1 LVGWLIRYSDAI
13 TDLFGNEGVEKK
25 VESSEVVHTSNIT
38 GAACSLHTIQVDRG
52 MTWGAASER
61 LNAYSAQKS
70 LSDAESSSQHIDHSG
85 FYESKREVP
94 GRRSKGLLLALKRR
108 GDERSYIIAVSCKT
122 HTTCT
127 CLRHDPFLPTLSFL
141 LHADGIR
148 HASAPTSAC
157 LASKWTLEIFSTST
171 A

>member
-1 LVGWLIRYSDAI
+1 MVKCFFKLADWLVGWLVGWLIRYSDAI

-52 MTWGAASER
+52 MTWEAALER
-61 LNAYSAQKS
+61 LNSYSAQKS

-108 GDERSYIIAVSCKT
+108 GDERSYIIAVSCKAPT
-122 HTTCT
+122 KCT
-127 CLRHDPFLPTLSFL
+127 CLRHHLFFEIIYSCPPFPS
-141 LHADGIR
+141 
-148 HASAPTSAC
+148 C
-157 LASKWTLEIFSTST
+157 
-171 A
+171 